1 MAAYRQ
7 ALVLAGMHAH
17 IAIGAGLAGLMLASC
32 APIQY
37 EANYGPPPQRVGP
50 SAATLPGV
58 YADGPP
64 VIVREARRQQCVPF
78 ARTLSGIQIFGDAHT
93 WWAQAAGRYPRSAL
107 PAPGAVLVLEGYNT
121 PYRGHVA
128 VVTAVVSS
136 RELRVDQANWLNSEE
151 VTVRVPVRD
160 VSPNNDWSEIR
171 MWHIPTG
178 AWGARIYRVQG
189 FIHPLPLTLA
199 AAL

>member
-1 MAAYRQ
+1 MRGRI
-7 ALVLAGMHAH
+7 VL
-17 IAIGAGLAGLMLASC
+17 GAGLAGLMLASC
-32 APIQY
+32 ASIQY
-37 EANYGPPPQRVGP
+37 EASYGPPPQRVGP
-50 SAATLPGV
+50 STATLPGV
-58 YADGPP
+58 FADGPP
-64 VIVREARRQQCVPF
+64 VIVHEARRQQCVPF
-78 ARTLSGIQIFGDAHT
+78 ARTLSGVQIFGDAHT
-93 WWAQAAGRYPRSAL
+93 WWSQAAGRYPRSGL

-128 VVTAVVSS
+128 VVTAVVSG

-160 VSPNNDWSEIR
+160 VSPNNDWSQIR
-171 MWHIPTG
+171 MWHIPTR

-199 AAL
+199 ASS

>member
-1 MAAYRQ
+1 MRAQ
-7 ALVLAGMHAH
+7 S
-17 IAIGAGLAGLMLASC
+17 IISAGLASLALAAC

-37 EANYGPPPQRVGP
+37 EARYGPPPQRVGP

-64 VIVREARRQQCVPF
+64 QIMWQAQRSQCVPF
-78 ARTLSGIQIFGDAHT
+78 ARALSGVQIFGDAHT
-93 WWAQAAGRYPRSAL
+93 WWAQAAGRYPRSGL

-128 VVTAVVSS
+128 VVTAVVSG
-136 RELRVDQANWLNSEE
+136 RELRVDQANWLNSQE

-160 VSPNNDWSEIR
+160 VSPNNDWSQIR
-171 MWHIPTG
+171 MWHIPSN
-178 AWGARIYRVQG
+178 AWGARIYRAQG

-199 AAL
+199 SS